1 MAQLRTRRAHPA
13 STSSASP
20 TSAPASPV
28 AGGTDVPSG
37 GLDPSALQPFA
48 VLAIAV
54 AAISPTTSVF
64 LIYGG
69 DLATAGTG
77 IVWAFLIGGVIA
89 LSMAFCY
96 AEVGSVFPSAGGTY
110 TVVRRALG
118 PTWGGVVNILFLV
131 LGLTATSSIL
141 LASATYLSSLV
152 PGGLPAN
159 WVAFAMMVVVTALS
173 VGRISPTGWVTTFML
188 ALELSVILVFIG
200 FCFAAPALHTNPF
213 THPVLA
219 TGGHGGPLPAVGAGA
234 MLAAVVPAL
243 FAFNGYDWP
252 LYFAEETRSA
262 RRALPRAVLVAAAV
276 SVVIEV
282 LAVVAATL
290 AIHHLP
296 ATAASSAPLTMIA
309 TRTMGATGAKALIAG
324 VVVAMFDTGLA
335 GNLGY
340 ARIFY
345 AAGKDRMWPGPLN
358 GFFSTVGRSKVPV
371 AGFGVLFIGNS
382 LLCIFSSLDNL
393 ITFTGVVIV
402 IIYLLVAVSALLS
415 RVRDRGL
422 RRALRMPAWPA
433 FPLIALAGV
442 VAALTQQTA
451 QDLAIAFGLAAAALI
466 VYGALRS
473 RLPGRLERSSSDT
486 GPGWQPVTA
495 EAQR

>member
-1 MAQLRTRRAHPA
+1 MQ
-13 STSSASP
+13 SQ
-20 TSAPASPV
+20 
-28 AGGTDVPSG
+28 AGQ
-37 GLDPSALQPFA
+37 GLDQTALRPFA
-48 VLAIAV
+48 VLAIAI

-64 LIYGG
+64 LVYGA

-77 IVWAFLIGGVIA
+77 IVWAFLIGALIA
-89 LSMAFCY
+89 GSMAFCY

-118 PTWGGVVNILFLV
+118 PMWGGVVNILFLV
-131 LGLTATSSIL
+131 LGLTASSSIL
-141 LASATYLSSLV
+141 LAAATYLSSLV

-159 WVAFAMMVVVTALS
+159 WVAFAMMVAVTALS
-173 VGRISPTGWVTTFML
+173 IGRISPAGWVATAML
-188 ALELSVILVFIG
+188 ALELAVILAFIG
-200 FCFAAPALHTNPF
+200 FCFASPSLATNPF

-219 TGGHGGPLPAVGAGA
+219 ANAHGNALQSVGAGA

-252 LYFAEETRSA
+252 LYFAEETPAA
-262 RRALPRAVLVAAAV
+262 RRALPRAVLVAAGVSIAV
-276 SVVIEV
+276 EV
-282 LAVVAATL
+282 LAVIAATF
-290 AIHHLP
+290 AIHNLSV
-296 ATAASSAPLTMIA
+296 TASSSAPLTAIA
-309 TRTMGATGAKALIAG
+309 TQTMGSTGAKILIAG

-358 GFFSTVGRSKVPV
+358 GFFARVGRSKVPV
-371 AGFGVLFIGNS
+371 GGFAVLFVGNS
-382 LLCIFSSLDNL
+382 LLCIFSTLQNL

-402 IIYLLVAVSALLS
+402 IVYLLVAASALTS

-422 RRALRMPAWPA
+422 RRTLRMPAWPL
-433 FPLIALAGV
+433 FPVIALAGG

-451 QDLAIAFGLAAAALI
+451 KDIAIAVGLSLAAAI
-466 VYGALRS
+466 VYLVVRS
-473 RLPGRLERSSSDT
+473 RLPGRLERSPSDT
-486 GPGWQPVTA
+486 GPSWESIEEPL
-495 EAQR
+495 RP